1 MKHNKQD
8 LEQLEKELTEIE
20 LLKEKAINANTLQ
33 EIRDVFNEISQK
45 VEIKEVKQKD
55 DNSSIKVKDINQEI
69 EEADKRLKKY
79 INEYD
84 KLYDKMKQIVKKH
97 DEKME
102 TPILLTEEE
111 MGNIRIESINEQYQE
126 NEKSISL
133 KKSIDEEKGIINSL
147 KKKKQKIEEIDKKD
161 VLDNIDAIYVDKS
174 KYNEIN
180 EPEQILVSEI
190 KMNSIKDN
198 IEEVPEKIVN
208 TTNSNDITPGEAP
221 EDMNGTK
228 VNTEEEII
236 EKKPL
241 ERITI
246 YQDTK
251 TDDYFVSD
259 AVIKRFAL
267 IPISDEV
274 LIEEQACYQIKNE
287 DIEDVINNSDKDDSD
302 EYEVYLVDIELEENL
317 NKEIEDDIDEAI
329 VEVDAILNNDDA
341 FTVIEIKDDDDEK
354 EEKHQKKT
362 AVYKS
367 IIKDLGRTNS
377 KKESFKPINLQVSNT
392 FQNELK
398 NGDWEYDVAYS
409 IPEIGKADSKFFIN
423 ISQSLMDT
431 TKAHKKIDLVTTR
444 LNELSEE
451 EIEDLKLEYNALND
465 KDNII
470 PNIRELIEEKI

>member
-1 MKHNKQD
+1 MKHNKED
-8 LEQLEKELTEIE
+8 LEQLEKELNEIE
-20 LLKEKAINANTLQ
+20 LLKEKAIKANTLQ
-33 EIRDVFNEISQK
+33 EIREVFNEISQK
-45 VEIKEVKQKD
+45 VEIKKMAKKE

-69 EEADKRLKKY
+69 EEADKRLKNY
-79 INEYD
+79 IDEYD
-84 KLYDKMKQIVKKH
+84 RLYDKMKQIVKKQ

-111 MGNIRIESINEQYQE
+111 LGDIRIESIKEQYQE
-126 NEKSISL
+126 NEKSISI
-133 KKSIDEEKGIINSL
+133 KKSIDEEKGIIQSL
-147 KKKKQKIEEIDKKD
+147 KKKKQQIEEKNNKENS

-180 EPEQILVSEI
+180 EPEEILVSEI

-208 TTNSNDITPGEAP
+208 SSNGNDITPGEAP
-221 EDMNGTK
+221 EDMNGTTI
-228 VNTEEEII
+228 NSEEEII

-251 TDDYFVSD
+251 TDEYFVTD
-259 AVIKRFAL
+259 AVIKRFTL
-267 IPISDEV
+267 IPSSDEV
-274 LIEEQACYQIKNE
+274 LIEEQACYQVNNE
-287 DIEDVINNSDKDDSD
+287 DIEDIIKNSDNDSN
-302 EYEVYLVDIELEENL
+302 EYEVYLVDIELEEDL
-317 NKEIEDDIDEAI
+317 NQEIEDAI

-341 FTVIEIKDDDDEK
+341 FTVIEIKDDEAEK
-354 EEKHQKKT
+354 ESKQEKKT
-362 AVYKS
+362 AIYKS
-367 IIKDLGRTNS
+367 IIKDLDRTNS
-377 KKESFKPINLQVSNT
+377 KKESFKPINLQASNE

-409 IPEIGKADSKFFIN
+409 IPEIGKADNKFFIN
-423 ISQSLMDT
+423 VSKSLMNT
-431 TKAHKKIDLVTTR
+431 AKAHKRIDLVTTR
-444 LNELSEE
+444 LNELNDE